1 MSERALRGTRLGA
14 TSYETDIGIEPAARL
29 IVSFDCPLGHVFTV
43 PFSVEADVP
52 ARWECRQC
60 GNIATAR
67 DVPLPDEKFSKPQR
81 THWDMLLERRTIPQ
95 LEELLEERLQLL
107 RSGRTGAVPGKGAKK
122 SA

>member
-1 MSERALRGTRLGA
+1 MSDRALRGTRLGA
-14 TSYETDIGIEPAARL
+14 TSYETDDGVEPAARL
-29 IVSFDCPLGHVFTV
+29 LISYDCPHGHSFTV

-60 GNIATAR
+60 GSTAIAR
-67 DVPLPDEKFSKPQR
+67 DIALPEEKLGKRQR

-95 LEELLEERLQLL
+95 LEELLEERLELL
-107 RSGRTGAVPGKGAKK
+107 RADGGVPAPGKKR